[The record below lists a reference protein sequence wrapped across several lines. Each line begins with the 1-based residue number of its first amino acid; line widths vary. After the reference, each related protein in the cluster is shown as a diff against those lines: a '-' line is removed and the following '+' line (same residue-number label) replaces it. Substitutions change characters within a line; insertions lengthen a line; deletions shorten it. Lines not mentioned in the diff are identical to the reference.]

1 VIFKK
6 GEIQMAEDMNSHGL
20 IRSPITVILGHVDSG
35 KTSLLDKVRGTA
47 VQSRESGGITQHIG
61 ASFFPIETVNALCG
75 DLLEESKRKLG
86 IPGILIIDTPGH
98 AAFMNLRSRGASTA
112 NFAILVVD
120 VRRGIQ
126 PQTVES
132 IRILVKSKVP
142 FVIAANKIDR
152 LPGWRSHSDIPLLK
166 SLKKQSQGTLNALQE
181 VIYSIMAELSH
192 FNLQPE
198 RFDKIK
204 NFAKKIAIIPTS
216 AVTGEG
222 IPELFLVLS
231 SLTEQFLKNQLEL
244 HLDKGRGVVLEVKK
258 EVGMGTTI
266 DVILFDGVIRQNSQ
280 IVLAG
285 TKGVISTKVRAIL
298 VPKELDEIRD
308 PRKKFSNVEKAVAA
322 IGVKIAATKLED
334 AIAGSSLYVVSEK
347 DEEDAINSIK
357 EELANILVETDGAGV
372 IVKADAL
379 GSLEA
384 LVNYLRDSNI
394 QIRFAAVG
402 NVTKKDIYQASLS
415 KEKDK
420 AFGIILGFRTKI
432 LDDAQEE
439 ASRLQIPIIQHDIIY
454 RLSEEYEE
462 HQYKIQ
468 QEQEKE
474 ALKDLIRPAKIK
486 VLPFI
491 FRACKPCIVGVEV
504 LSGILTPLHDLI
516 NRDNKVIGHLL
527 QIQEG
532 GENVPE
538 ANVGDQM
545 AIAIKGPTAGRQV
558 KEGDEYWINVPE
570 SHTRR
575 IIEDKLLSG
584 TEMDA
589 LNELIDIKRRL
600 VNKYWAI

>member
-1 VIFKK
+1 
-6 GEIQMAEDMNSHGL
+6 MAEDKNSHGL

-61 ASFFPIETVNALCG
+61 ASFFPIDTVTALCG
-75 DLLEESKRKLG
+75 DLLEDSKRKLG

-98 AAFMNLRSRGASTA
+98 AAFMNLRSRGASAA

-126 PQTVES
+126 PQTIES

-152 LPGWRSHSDIPLLK
+152 LPGWKSHSNLPLLK
-166 SLKKQSQGTLNALQE
+166 SIKKQSKGTLNALQE

-198 RFDKIK
+198 RFDKIT

-258 EVGMGTTI
+258 EVGIGTTI
-266 DVILFDGVIRQNSQ
+266 DVILFDGIIRQNSQ

-285 TKGVISTKVRAIL
+285 TKGIISTKVRAIL

-308 PRKKFSNVEKAVAA
+308 PRKKFGNVEKAIAA
-322 IGVKIAATKLED
+322 IGVKIVAPKLED

-420 AFGIILGFRTKI
+420 AFGIILGFRTSI

-439 ASRLQIPIIQHDIIY
+439 ANRLQIPIIQHDIIY

-462 HQYKIQ
+462 HQFKIQ

-486 VLPFI
+486 VLPYI

-504 LSGILTPLHDLI
+504 LSGILTPQHDLI

-532 GENVPE
+532 GENVSE
-538 ANVGDQM
+538 ANVGEQM
-545 AIAIKGPTAGRQV
+545 AIAIKGPTAGRQI
-558 KEGDEYWINVPE
+558 KEGDELWINVPE
-570 SHTRR
+570 SHARR
-575 IIEDKLLSG
+575 ILDDKLLSG

-589 LNELIDIKRRL
+589 LNDLIEIKRRL

>member
-1 VIFKK
+1 MVFTK
-6 GEIQMAEDMNSHGL
+6 GEIRMEEEINSKGH

-61 ASFFPIETVNALCG
+61 ASFFPIETVTALCG
-75 DLLEESKRKLG
+75 DLLEESKKKLG

-112 NFAILVVD
+112 NFAILVID

-126 PQTVES
+126 PQTIES
-132 IRILVKSKVP
+132 LRILVKSKVP

-152 LPGWRSHSDIPLLK
+152 LPGWKSNSKISLLK
-166 SLKKQSQGTLNALQE
+166 SMKKQSRGTLDALQE

-198 RFDKIK
+198 RFDKIT

-231 SLTEQFLKNQLEL
+231 TLTEQYLKDQLEL
-244 HLDKGRGVVLEVKK
+244 HLDRGRGVVLEVKK

-266 DVILFDGVIRQNSQ
+266 DVILFDGVIRQNSR

-285 TKGVISTKVRAIL
+285 SNGIISTKVRAIL

-308 PRKKFSNVEKAVAA
+308 PRKKFGNVEKAVAA
-322 IGVKIAATKLED
+322 IGVKLAAPKLED
-334 AIAGSSLYVVSEK
+334 AIAGSSLYVVSEN
-347 DEEDAINSIK
+347 DEEDAIRSIK

-372 IVKADAL
+372 IVKADTL

-384 LVNYLRDSNI
+384 LVTYLRDSNI

-420 AFGIILGFRTKI
+420 AFGIILGFRTAI
-432 LDDAQEE
+432 LVDAQEE
-439 ASRLQIPIIQHDIIY
+439 ATRLQIPIIQHDIIY

-486 VLPFI
+486 VLPYI
-491 FRACKPCIVGVEV
+491 FRASKPCIVGVEV
-504 LSGILTPLHDLI
+504 LSGILTPQQDLI
-516 NRDNKVIGHLL
+516 NRDNKVIGHIL

-532 GENVPE
+532 GENVSE

-545 AIAIKGPTAGRQV
+545 ATAIRGPTAGRQIN
-558 KEGDEYWINVPE
+558 EGDELWVNVPE
-570 SHTRR
+570 SHVRR
-575 IIEDKLLSG
+575 ILGDKLLSG

-589 LNELIDIKRRL
+589 LNELIEIKRRL